1 MMEWAIENLVIDI
14 ISNVI
19 AFIIEKNNLSG

>member
-14 ISNVI
+14 IGNVI
-19 AFIIEKNNLSG
+19 AFIIEINNLSG